1 MTTPKHEDPEKPR
14 IRILRFPRTEDRTGL
29 GKTAIMDLV
38 AQGKF
43 PQPVQI
49 SARAI
54 GFYEHEVEAWIQDRP
69 RVRKV
74 RAQ

>member
-1 MTTPKHEDPEKPR
+1 MTTPKHEGTDKPR
-14 IRILRFPRTEDRTGL
+14 VRILRIPRTEDITGL

-38 AQGKF
+38 AAGDF
-43 PQPVQI
+43 PQPVKI

-54 GFYEHEVEAWIQDRP
+54 GFFEHEVEAWIQDRP
-69 RVRKV
+69 RVKKA